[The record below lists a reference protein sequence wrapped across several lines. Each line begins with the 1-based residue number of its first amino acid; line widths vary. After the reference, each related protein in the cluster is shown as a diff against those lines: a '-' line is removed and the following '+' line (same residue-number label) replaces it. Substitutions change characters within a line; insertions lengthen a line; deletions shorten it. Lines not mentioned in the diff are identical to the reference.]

1 MAFPVPPNVFEL
13 SIDATPAGTLSDFSQ
28 FISSVTFTT
37 DREPTFLARGGGNA
51 SAAVVG
57 PAESSGS
64 IEFWYDGTLV
74 EALRSHIDQGASVAP
89 CSLQYRPEGE
99 GTGLAETHL
108 RGVLEQPGDRDR
120 RRRGRR
126 RGTADFSVTGAL
138 TTDAQA

>member
-13 SIDATPAGTLSDFSQ
+13 SIDATPAGALSDFSQ

-64 IEFWYDGTLV
+64 VEFWYDETLV
-74 EALRSHIDQGASVAP
+74 DALRSHIDQGASVVS
-89 CSLQYRPEGE
+89 CSIQYRPEGE
-99 GTGLAETHL
+99 GTGLSQIVCEVYWSNLEIETDAD
-108 RGVLEQPGDRDR
+108 GDAA
-120 RRRGRR
+120 

-138 TTDAQA
+138 TTTAQA